1 MLNAVPDP
9 EPFLPLYA
17 TQSEIDTL
25 QEAIRFLQQSL
36 KRAPEYS
43 SQRMRLLYRLERVQV
58 SLTWQL
64 QELRLLLT
72 LVHEQRPLVSQ
83 MHHLLHSQNAVQQ
96 IYLLACRSRDE
107 ETIQWAAQ
115 EMQAH
120 QLWFARCGFALRFA
134 ECLQQWVITEGE
146 AQDVLA

>member
-36 KRAPEYS
+36 KREPEYS
-43 SQRMRLLYRLERVQV
+43 NQRM
-58 SLTWQL
+58 
-64 QELRLLLT
+64 RLLLT

-83 MHHLLHSQNAVQQ
+83 IHHLLHSQNAVQQ
-96 IYLLACRSRDE
+96 FYLLACQSKDG
-107 ETIQWAAQ
+107 ETIQWAEK
-115 EMQAH
+115 EMQAN
-120 QLWFARCGFALRFA
+120 QRWVARCGFALRFA

-146 AQDVLA
+146 AQNVLA

>member
-1 MLNAVPDP
+1 MLNAIPDP

-36 KRAPEYS
+36 KRETEYS

-64 QELRLLLT
+64 QELRLLLS

-83 MHHLLHSQNAVQQ
+83 IHHLLHSQNAVQQ
-96 IYLLACRSRDE
+96 FYLLACQSKDG
-107 ETIQWAAQ
+107 ETIQWAEQ
-115 EMQAH
+115 EMQAN
-120 QLWFARCGFALRFA
+120 QGWFARCGFALRFA
-134 ECLQQWVITEGE
+134 ECLQQWVVTEEE
-146 AQDVLA
+146 AQNVLA

>member
-36 KRAPEYS
+36 KREPEYS
-43 SQRMRLLYRLERVQV
+43 NQRMRLLYRLERVQV

-83 MHHLLHSQNAVQQ
+83 IHHLLHSQNAVQQ
-96 IYLLACRSRDE
+96 FYLLACQSKDG
-107 ETIQWAAQ
+107 ETIQWAEQ
-115 EMQAH
+115 EMQAN
-120 QLWFARCGFALRFA
+120 QRWFARCGFALRFA

-146 AQDVLA
+146 AQNVLA

>member
-1 MLNAVPDP
+1 MLNALPDP

-17 TQSEIDTL
+17 TASEIDTL

-36 KRAPEYS
+36 KGDPAS
-43 SQRMRLLYRLERVQV
+43 SNQRMRLLYRLERVQV
-58 SLTWQL
+58 SLNWQL

-72 LVHEQRPLVSQ
+72 LVHEQRPQVSQ
-83 MHHLLHSQNAVQQ
+83 IRHLLHSQNAVQQ
-96 IYLLACRSRDE
+96 LYLLACQSKDE
-107 ETIQWAAQ
+107 ETMQWAVQ

-120 QLWFARCGFALRFA
+120 QLWFARYGFALRFA

-146 AQDVLA
+146 VQDVLA